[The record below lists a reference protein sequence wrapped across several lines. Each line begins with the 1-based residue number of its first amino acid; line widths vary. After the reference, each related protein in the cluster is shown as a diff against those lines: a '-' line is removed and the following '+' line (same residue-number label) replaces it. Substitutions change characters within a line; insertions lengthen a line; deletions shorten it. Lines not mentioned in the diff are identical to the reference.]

1 MRRAW
6 LVLATLA
13 VALLA
18 LSGARSRAQESRA
31 LTEVRRFEAHLEDLI
46 ARLSSSVV
54 TVGALVDD
62 EEGLP
67 VKSGGSGVVIDPA
80 GFVLTNDHVTE
91 GQDEAEVGFADGR
104 VVTGRVVA
112 RDRQG
117 DLALLQV
124 DATGLVAAEFGDS
137 TSLVR
142 GQRVLALGNPF
153 GLAGD
158 TQRPAASLGI
168 VSATQRFVG
177 GSKVYGEAIQIDAP
191 VNPGNS
197 GGPLF
202 DLEGRLIGING
213 RISVRGAAR
222 HNVGV
227 GFAIPLHQILLVLD
241 DLRAGRDVERGYL
254 GVRFLTEKQ
263 GRGVVVRDVLPRTP
277 ASEAGLRSGDRILAV
292 EGAGL
297 GRRTISHPVRLQN
310 ALTILPAGSEVRLVL
325 ERDGQQ
331 LEVPVVLG
339 RRPPQ

>member
-1 MRRAW
+1 MTRAW
-6 LVLATLA
+6 LVPAALA

-18 LSGARSRAQESRA
+18 TSGARSGAEPRASLA
-31 LTEVRRFEAHLEDLI
+31 EVRRFEAHLEGLI

-54 TVGALVDD
+54 TIGALVDD

-124 DATGLVAAEFGDS
+124 DASGLVAAEFGDS
-137 TSLVR
+137 TALVP

-153 GLAGD
+153 GLAGES
-158 TQRPAASLGI
+158 QRPAASLGI
-168 VSATQRFVG
+168 VSATQRFIG

-202 DLEGRLIGING
+202 DLEGRLVGING

-227 GFAIPLHQILLVLD
+227 GFAIPLHQIQLVLD

-263 GRGVVVRDVLPRTP
+263 GQGVVVRDVLPRTP
-277 ASEAGLRSGDRILAV
+277 ASAAGLRSGDRILAV
-292 EGAGL
+292 EGQGL
-297 GRRTISHPVRLQN
+297 GRRAITHPVRLQN
-310 ALTILPAGSEVRLVL
+310 ALSILPAGSQVVLVL
-325 ERDGQQ
+325 ERDGQRLQ
-331 LEVPVVLG
+331 VDVVLG